1 MKTFPGNSILQK
13 KRKKERKS
21 LNPLA
26 VHSHLAARKT
36 RPQRVRHQVNL
47 NIASSP
53 PSSLS

>member
-1 MKTFPGNSILQK
+1 MKTFPGNSILQIL
-13 KRKKERKS
+13 ERKS

-26 VHSHLAARKT
+26 VHSHLATRKT

-47 NIASSP
+47 TTASSP